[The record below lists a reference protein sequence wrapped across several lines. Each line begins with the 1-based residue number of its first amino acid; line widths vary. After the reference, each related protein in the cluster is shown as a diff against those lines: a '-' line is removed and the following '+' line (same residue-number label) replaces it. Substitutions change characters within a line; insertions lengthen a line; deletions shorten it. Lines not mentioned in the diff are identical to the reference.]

1 MKKIVLAFLFFS
13 TWMQAQQYDVI
24 AENKAYRDRTNKE
37 FHNREKSPLKASDL
51 YRFTRLPFYDI
62 NTDFAVKAI
71 FTRTPAETPFM
82 MKTTTARKPI
92 YIKYGYLSFEIGGKK
107 YHLNVYQNI
116 DFQAN
121 IEEKNKLFI
130 PFTDLTNGKETYGGG
145 RYLDL
150 DIPTGKNV
158 TLDFNMAYNPFCAYN
173 EEYSC
178 PIPPKENHLALEVK
192 AGMKKF
198 KDE

>member
-1 MKKIVLAFLFFS
+1 MKKLLFLLLIVS
-13 TWMQAQQYDVI
+13 QWAQSQNYDVV
-24 AENKAYRDRTNKE
+24 AVNKEYRNRTNKE
-37 FHNREKSPLKASDL
+37 FHKKEKTPLKASDL
-51 YRFTRLPFYDI
+51 YRFTRLPFFDI
-62 NTDFAVKAI
+62 DNSYAVKAR

-92 YIKYGYLSFEIGGKK
+92 YIKYGYASFELNGKK
-107 YHLNVYQNI
+107 FTLNIYQNI
-116 DFQAN
+116 DFQASV
-121 IEEKNKLFI
+121 EEKNKLFI
-130 PFTDLTNGKETYGGG
+130 PFTDATNGKETYGGG

-150 DIPTGKNV
+150 EIPISQNII
-158 TLDFNMAYNPFCAYN
+158 LDFNMAYNPYCAYN

-178 PIPPKENHLALEVK
+178 PIPPKENHISAEIK